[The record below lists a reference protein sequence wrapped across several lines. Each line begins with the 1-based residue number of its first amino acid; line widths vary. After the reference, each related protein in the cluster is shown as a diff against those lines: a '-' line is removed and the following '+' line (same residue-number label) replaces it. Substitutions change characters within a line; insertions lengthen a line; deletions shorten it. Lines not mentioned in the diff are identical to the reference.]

1 MDVKRQLKRFIR
13 GWLPKELSLPR
24 NQKPRISDQL
34 MRLQLLQVAYGV
46 MLGALLFTPFGVYH
60 SRAEPYI
67 TGYLW
72 GYHLPVGY
80 VGLLLG
86 MVAVLYPRLHALRRL
101 RFSAFMPLIGLSLFL
116 TFLFSPKEYFIN
128 LINGT
133 NFSPAQIDV
142 DFALG
147 NPAVLGLVLLSMT
160 FGLVSF
166 IRGWLPKKPSS
177 PNHQKVTHRKSP
189 KIGTQIG
196 ILVFIMGFTGGLL
209 GAFGVSS
216 GLFSGLGMYAW
227 LILICVV
234 LSIAAAAIVI
244 RKRVNEER
252 QKMNREVEP

>member
-147 NPAVLGLVLLSMT
+147 NPAV
-160 FGLVSF
+160 
-166 IRGWLPKKPSS
+166 
-177 PNHQKVTHRKSP
+177 KVTHRKSP